1 MLFAYRF
8 VDLMCLLVVTNTNWR
23 DKKKVWDYA
32 LQNDRLIRYQSEGC
46 KLCYAQFKKK

>member
-23 DKKKVWDYA
+23 DKKKKYGIMPYKMIV
-32 LQNDRLIRYQSEGC
+32 
-46 KLCYAQFKKK
+46 